1 MSSVTANQWKQVQR
15 WPVRFCRLNTPLIS
29 NMPVKRFVVGIN
41 TVKIKTSHLSCRGRV
56 SRRWSGWM
64 VALQSPTGRG
74 SGRGSG
80 LDACRSVREQ
90 KRRCLGRGRR
100 CLYFNHL
107 LKWIKPQSFLW
118 VARCETSSL
127 WPFLFPRTRFFLT
140 GTFHGSCDHWMS
152 APSVASLSFG
162 WRSQLSLIF
171 YYCFW
176 CFPALMWSN
185 SWRTYRWTNHGAPTF
200 LKNTFL

>member
-1 MSSVTANQWKQVQR
+1 MTRQVLQ
-15 WPVRFCRLNTPLIS
+15 VKHLIS

-41 TVKIKTSHLSCRGRV
+41 MVKIKTSHLSCRGRV

-176 CFPALMWSN
+176 CFPVLMWSN

-200 LKNTFL
+200 PKNTFL